1 MLRDGVTLRVE
12 CVFSHSIVTKSA
24 LDIWSVFL
32 QDGVTP
38 VGSGS
43 DDLISNEGI
52 TTVGLLGA
60 FFPARPR
67 GVFVSSFGRPVCS
80 EARWVPHSVV
90 FASGEDSVCIP
101 LTNEGVG
108 LGPVAL
114 LPLALPWGLVC
125 FGGLA
130 VILFAWAFHALVFH
144 AWGLASGSSG
154 SRTSRYGLLVYV
166 QGASD
171 SLPHSSPGRE
181 VGASVFGV
189 AVRTLLQAT
198 SLPLGMD
205 VSPAPGRRLSVST
218 F

>member
-12 CVFSHSIVTKSA
+12 CGFSHSIITKSA
-24 LDIWSVFL
+24 LDIWLVFL

-52 TTVGLLGA
+52 TTVGLWGA

-67 GVFVSSFGRPVCS
+67 CVFVSSFGRTVCS

-108 LGPVAL
+108 LGPVASRPPLGIGL
-114 LPLALPWGLVC
+114 LRRPR
-125 FGGLA
+125 
-130 VILFAWAFHALVFH
+130 VILFAWVCHALVFY

-154 SRTSRYGLLVYV
+154 SRTSRYGLLVNV

-181 VGASVFGV
+181 VGAFVFGV

-205 VSPAPGRRLSVST
+205 VSPAPGRWLSVST

>member
-12 CVFSHSIVTKSA
+12 WVFSHSIVTKSA

-32 QDGVTP
+32 QDGVTA

-67 GVFVSSFGRPVCS
+67 GVFVSSFGQPVCS

-108 LGPVAL
+108 LGP
-114 LPLALPWGLVC
+114 
-125 FGGLA
+125 
-130 VILFAWAFHALVFH
+130 
-144 AWGLASGSSG
+144 SSG
-154 SRTSRYGLLVYV
+154 PVASRPPLGIGLLRRPRGDSFHLGVSCAGLPRR
-166 QGASD
+166 GAC
-171 SLPHSSPGRE
+171 
-181 VGASVFGV
+181 
-189 AVRTLLQAT
+189 
-198 SLPLGMD
+198 
-205 VSPAPGRRLSVST
+205 
-218 F
+218 